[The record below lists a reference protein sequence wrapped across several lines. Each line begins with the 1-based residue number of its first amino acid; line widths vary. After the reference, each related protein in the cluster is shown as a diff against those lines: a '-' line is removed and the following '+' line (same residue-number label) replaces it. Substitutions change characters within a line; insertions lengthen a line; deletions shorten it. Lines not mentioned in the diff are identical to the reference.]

1 MALVGEWLPPELT
14 PYQEFKLKLKD
25 LCVLA
30 DARAAEKKRQA
41 LAAIRPAPQP
51 ALMTADALQEKVL
64 RPHQL
69 EAIEQLGHAL
79 HSLVPLIATID
90 TQLTLHSIKATNM
103 TLAQIAAGRL
113 YHEIAEAVVVSRWAS
128 NRLQAGA
135 VQPVPVAAPVVASQE
150 QQAA

>member
-1 MALVGEWLPPELT
+1 MT
-14 PYQEFKLKLKD
+14 PREAFLQAKRANEER
-25 LCVLA
+25 A
-30 DARAAEKKRQA
+30 DALAAAKKQQA
-41 LAAIRPAPQP
+41 LAAVRPAPLP
-51 ALMTADALQEKVL
+51 ALMTADALQAQVL
-64 RPHQL
+64 RQNQL
-69 EAIEQLGHAL
+69 DAIEQLGHAL
-79 HSLVPLIATID
+79 HSLVPLLATID

-135 VQPVPVAAPVVASQE
+135 VQPVQQAAPAVATQE

>member
-1 MALVGEWLPPELT
+1 MSVYRLEALRLVNQK
-14 PYQEFKLKLKD
+14 YDDHQ
-25 LCVLA
+25 A
-30 DARAAEKKRQA
+30 KK
-41 LAAIRPAPQP
+41 
-51 ALMTADALQEKVL
+51 ALMEPAKPVAMPVLVTVDYLQERVL

-90 TQLTLHSIKATNM
+90 TQLTLHGIKATNM

>member
-1 MALVGEWLPPELT
+1 MT
-14 PYQEFKLKLKD
+14 PREAFLQAKRANEAR
-25 LCVLA
+25 A
-30 DARAAEKKRQA
+30 DALEAAKKQQA
-41 LAAIRPAPQP
+41 MAAIRPAPQP
-51 ALMTADALQEKVL
+51 ALMTAEALQEKVL

-69 EAIEQLGHAL
+69 EAIEQLGQAL

-90 TQLTLHSIKATNM
+90 IQLTLHSIKATNM

-135 VQPVPVAAPVVASQE
+135 VQPVPVAAQVVQSQE